1 MCFINRKVETNVIIR
16 LPSGEI
22 TVDGKAVLK
31 DVKLNIASNNQLR
44 LKFIYFTKRNVEIPL
59 DIVVY
64 KYTKPV
70 VEKLTNV
77 VIYIDGEELNN
88 GINFNLKLT
97 YSILNRRLN
106 VSGNI
111 GDDNININMYNALDA
126 LVLLDKITK
135 CMLSY

>member
-1 MCFINRKVETNVIIR
+1 MIIR

-22 TVDGKAVLK
+22 TVDEKAVLK

-77 VIYIDGEELNN
+77 VIYIDGEELNS

-111 GDDNININMYNALDA
+111 GDDNININMYNASNA

>member
-1 MCFINRKVETNVIIR
+1 MIIR

-44 LKFIYFTKRNVEIPL
+44 LKFIYFTKINVEIPL

-77 VIYIDGEELNN
+77 VIYIDGEELNS

>member
-1 MCFINRKVETNVIIR
+1 MIIK

-135 CMLSY
+135 CMLNY

>member
-1 MCFINRKVETNVIIR
+1 MIIR

-77 VIYIDGEELNN
+77 VIYIDGEELNS

-111 GDDNININMYNALDA
+111 GDDNININMCNASNA